1 MSLNKGYFPNKELTI
16 KLTSYPTRSRRL
28 GQFSILF
35 MPHRHPIQAAAASS
49 ANLDDFFCHPT
60 PLFPGNCDGR
70 SVVAFN
76 ERVFL
81 KVINL
86 VPPESL
92 VVVVVVVIVVVVGAR
107 QKLRLCPSAPSQKRE
122 FREKMVRREVTE
134 FQLADPKGFLFSK

>member
-1 MSLNKGYFPNKELTI
+1 
-16 KLTSYPTRSRRL
+16 
-28 GQFSILF
+28 

-92 VVVVVVVIVVVVGAR
+92 VVVVVVVIVVVVAADVVVAR

>member
-1 MSLNKGYFPNKELTI
+1 
-16 KLTSYPTRSRRL
+16 
-28 GQFSILF
+28 

-92 VVVVVVVIVVVVGAR
+92 VVVVVVVIVVVVAADVVVVVVR
-107 QKLRLCPSAPSQKRE
+107 QKLRLCPSAPSQKRGVKKKPSD
-122 FREKMVRREVTE
+122 RILTCR
-134 FQLADPKGFLFSK
+134 P

>member
-1 MSLNKGYFPNKELTI
+1 
-16 KLTSYPTRSRRL
+16 
-28 GQFSILF
+28 

-92 VVVVVVVIVVVVGAR
+92 VVVVVVVIVVVVVVR
-107 QKLRLCPSAPSQKRE
+107 QKLRLCPSAPSQKRGVKKKPSD
-122 FREKMVRREVTE
+122 RILTCR
-134 FQLADPKGFLFSK
+134 P